1 MSPKISIH
9 FILKQLKNVKHMSV
23 FVWTLHIKWLQI
35 KFLLL
40 FDFIQFHMVRRVSG

>member
-1 MSPKISIH
+1 MSPKISTH
-9 FILKQLKNVKHMSV
+9 FISKQIKNVKNMSV